1 MFAHKL
7 RSENEAVL
15 VGLGTVKAD
24 NPSLTTR
31 HVKGKDPYRIV
42 LSESLEFPTSCK
54 LIANNKDQKTII
66 ATTQRSLSNY
76 TKNKKRNGLT
86 FWEIKKSGKN
96 RLNLEDMLQKAYA
109 FGISSI
115 LIEGGSSVA
124 TSFLKAK
131 LVDKLV
137 VITAPLFLGSGLNSI
152 GNLEISAIKNA
163 IRLKD
168 YARFQCGTDQV
179 FVGYPDWKN

>member
-1 MFAHKL
+1 MD
-7 RSENEAVL
+7 R
-15 VGLGTVKAD
+15 GTVKAY

-31 HVKGKDPYRIV
+31 HVKGNDPYRTV
-42 LSESLEFPTSCK
+42 VSESLQLQTSCK
-54 LIANNKDQKTII
+54 LTANNKDQKTII
-66 ATTQRSLSNY
+66 ATSKRSLSKY
-76 TKNKKRNGLT
+76 SKGKHKKRNGLT
-86 FWEIKKSGKN
+86 FWEIKKSGKS

-115 LIEGGSSVA
+115 LVEGGSSVS

-131 LVDKLV
+131 LVDKIV

-152 GNLEISAIKNA
+152 GNLEIGAIKNA
-163 IRLKD
+163 IKLKN
-168 YARFQCGTDQV
+168 YFRFQCGTDQV